1 MKTLTRSL
9 LLALAALVPVAGSA
23 AGIGSPDKVVRIVV
37 PYPPGGTADVLGRLL
52 AEQLGQQWGQ
62 RVVVENRVG
71 AGGAIGVQTVVSA
84 PPTGNDLVLGVT
96 GALTIAP
103 HLRALPYDPV
113 KDLAPVSL
121 VAAAPSMLAVHPSV
135 PANSVAELIAL
146 ARAQPGKLT
155 FSSAG
160 VGTSVHIAGE
170 LFKSMAGIDVLHVP
184 YKGGT
189 PSVQALLGG
198 EVSMT
203 FENVPVLQPH
213 VQAGKLKGLA
223 VTGTGR
229 SSSARDLPPVADTLK
244 GYAVT
249 TWFGLFAPAGTP
261 AAVID
266 KIHAGVVQTLAA
278 EPTRA
283 RLAGLGIEPVASS
296 PAELSEHLRAESQR
310 FGRLIQ
316 DAKIKAE

>member
-1 MKTLTRSL
+1 MMTLTRSL
-9 LLALAALVPVAGSA
+9 LLAFAAIVPLSA
-23 AGIGSPDKVVRIVV
+23 LSTGAAFPEQPVRIVV

-52 AEQLGQQWGQ
+52 ADQLGQQWGQ
-62 RVVVENRVG
+62 RVVVDNKVG
-71 AGGAIGVQTVVSA
+71 AGGAIGVQAVASA
-84 PPTGNDLVLGVT
+84 PPTGHDIVLGVT

-103 HLRALPYDPV
+103 HLRTLPYDPV
-113 KDLAPVSL
+113 KDLAPISL
-121 VAAAPSMLAVHPSV
+121 VAAAPSMLAVHPSI
-135 PANSVAELIAL
+135 PAKDVAELIAL
-146 ARAQPGKLT
+146 ARARPGKLT

-189 PSVQALLGG
+189 PSVQALLAG

-229 SSSARDLPPVADTLK
+229 SPSVRELPPVADTLK

-261 AAVID
+261 PAVIN
-266 KIHAGVVQTLAA
+266 KIHAGVVQALASEA
-278 EPTRA
+278 IRV

-296 PAELSEHLRAESQR
+296 PAELSEHVRAESQR
-310 FGRLIQ
+310 FGRLIK
-316 DAKIKAE
+316 DAKITAE

>member
-1 MKTLTRSL
+1 MMTLTRSL
-9 LLALAALVPVAGSA
+9 LVAVVALLPLSTAA
-23 AGIGSPDKVVRIVV
+23 AGAGFPEQTVRIVV

-62 RVVVENRVG
+62 RVVVDNKVG
-71 AGGAIGVQTVVSA
+71 AGGAVGVQAVVSA
-84 PPTGNDLVLGVT
+84 PPTGHDIVLGVT

-103 HLRALPYDPV
+103 HLRPLPYDPV
-113 KDLAPVSL
+113 KDLSPISL
-121 VAAAPSMLAVHPSV
+121 VAVAPSMLAVHPSV
-135 PANSVAELIAL
+135 PANSVPELIAL

-160 VGTSVHIAGE
+160 IGTSVHIAGE

-189 PSVQALLGG
+189 PSVQALLAG

-213 VQAGKLKGLA
+213 VKARKLKGLA
-223 VTGTGR
+223 VTSLGR
-229 SSSARDLPPVADTLK
+229 AQSVRELPPVADTLK

-249 TWFGLFAPAGTP
+249 TWFGLFAPSGTP
-261 AAVID
+261 PAVIN
-266 KIHAGVVQTLAA
+266 KIHAGVVQALAS
-278 EPTRA
+278 EPIRT

-296 PAELSEHLRAESQR
+296 PAELSDHVRAESQR
-310 FGRLIQ
+310 FGRLIK
-316 DAKIKAE
+316 DAKITAE